1 MEIHDMAHRT
11 NLAVKPLS
19 NLPMVQKIE
28 KLLQGLYAYFNA
40 SPKKC
45 NKYQKLAEVVETSGL
60 KILQNVATRW
70 ISMHEPLKRVLSEYK
85 TLIVKMAQDA
95 VVESKAAQNL
105 RLLCNMHTLLALP
118 CLMPL
123 LESMN
128 QLILFAQSRSVFVS
142 DYVIAVKLWQAEI
155 FMMYYDADA
164 SFSPA
169 HFPLFNNIVTDHS
182 YTISQEW
189 ATDLNNGSETLAFH
203 IANHTYPA
211 H

>member
-128 QLILFAQSRSVFVS
+128 QLILFVQSRSVFVL
-142 DYVIAVKLWQAEI
+142 DYVTTVKLW
-155 FMMYYDADA
+155 
-164 SFSPA
+164 
-169 HFPLFNNIVTDHS
+169 
-182 YTISQEW
+182 
-189 ATDLNNGSETLAFH
+189 
-203 IANHTYPA
+203 
-211 H
+211 

>member
-123 LESMN
+123 LEYMN
-128 QLILFAQSRSVFVS
+128 QLILFVQSRSVFVL
-142 DYVIAVKLWQAEI
+142 DYVTTVKLW
-155 FMMYYDADA
+155 
-164 SFSPA
+164 
-169 HFPLFNNIVTDHS
+169 
-182 YTISQEW
+182 
-189 ATDLNNGSETLAFH
+189 
-203 IANHTYPA
+203 
-211 H
+211 